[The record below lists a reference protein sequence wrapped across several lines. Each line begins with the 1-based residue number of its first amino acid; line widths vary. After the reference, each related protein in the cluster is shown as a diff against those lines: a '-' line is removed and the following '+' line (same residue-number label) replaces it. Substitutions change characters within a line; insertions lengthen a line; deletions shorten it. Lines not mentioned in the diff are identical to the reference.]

1 MSSAAKVGEIFT
13 KAGESYNKL
22 GEMIMLLHPTG
33 QELTALEKA
42 VAKQVHS
49 KSSWGAGLVIRD
61 GLGCGFAA
69 YSHLGVFSSIR

>member
-33 QELTALEKA
+33 RELSALEEA

-49 KSSWGAGLVIRD
+49 KWGRRTRYPGWVVELQHIRT
-61 GLGCGFAA
+61 CGYFP
-69 YSHLGVFSSIR
+69 IEQD

>member
-42 VAKQVHS
+42 VAKQVITLLHPIGQEIS
-49 KSSWGAGLVIRD
+49 QKSLFTAGL
-61 GLGCGFAA
+61 
-69 YSHLGVFSSIR
+69 

>member
-33 QELTALEKA
+33 QELTALERA

-49 KSSWGAGLVIRD
+49 KKSWGAG
-61 GLGCGFAA
+61 GFN
-69 YSHLGVFSSIR
+69 GINFFSPLFSPFFEITY